1 MPAIIVDIGRA
12 ISAAYGVTIIV
23 GLARVSW
30 DGVFLVWNWVVL
42 VFSYVLFSS
51 LIDVSVLV
59 KSVAGS
65 PVGCCSAWCCLATR
79 HRKCL

>member
-51 LIDVSVLV
+51 LIEVSVLV

-65 PVGCCSAWCCLATR
+65 SVGCCSAWCCLATR